1 MKKTIAVI
9 VVLVGVYIGFV
20 YQSRLKQRILA
31 DKVKTEQIAREN
43 IIETATKN
51 LADKHH
57 AVTDWTKKLNNSS
70 IDQEDLKLTG
80 DLSLCYS
87 SEIENALIQN
97 NSPILLKTEL
107 RDILKKGNTHY
118 AVFSLVGFTGIRFE
132 LETSPTQIA
141 SLLLKPRPV
150 ARYAVVATIKSAYRP
165 AIEIAKLEQSETYDE
180 IKVETESDFIIAKGK
195 LLDYVCLEE
204 F

>member
-1 MKKTIAVI
+1 MKKIIAVL
-9 VVLVGVYIGFV
+9 VVLVGAYIGFA
-20 YQSRLKQRILA
+20 YQARLKERILA
-31 DKVKTEQIAREN
+31 DKVKNEQVVREN

-57 AVTDWTKKLNNSS
+57 AVTDWTKEINNPS
-70 IDQEDLKLTG
+70 INQEDLKMG
-80 DLSLCYS
+80 DLSMCYS
-87 SEIENALIQN
+87 LEIENALTQN

-107 RDILKKGNTHY
+107 RDIFKKGNNHY
-118 AVFSLVGFTGIRFE
+118 VVFSIIGWTGIRFE
-132 LETSPTQIA
+132 LEASPAQIA
-141 SLLLKPRPV
+141 SLILKPRPV

>member
-1 MKKTIAVI
+1 MKKIIAVL
-9 VVLVGVYIGFV
+9 VVLVGVYIGFA
-20 YQSRLKQRILA
+20 YQARLKERILA
-31 DKVKTEQIAREN
+31 DKVKDEQIVREN

-57 AVTDWTKKLNNSS
+57 AVTDWIKEINNPS
-70 IDQEDLKLTG
+70 INQEDLKMG
-80 DLSLCYS
+80 DFSMCYS
-87 SEIENALIQN
+87 LEIENALTQN

-107 RDILKKGNTHY
+107 RDIFKKGNNHY
-118 AVFSLVGFTGIRFE
+118 VVFSIIGWTGIRFE
-132 LETSPTQIA
+132 LEASPAQIA
-141 SLLLKPRPV
+141 SLILKPRPV

>member
-1 MKKTIAVI
+1 MKKIITVI
-9 VVLVGVYIGFV
+9 VVFVGIYIGFV

-31 DKVKTEQIAREN
+31 DKVRNEQIAREN
-43 IIETATKN
+43 IIEAATRN

-57 AVTDWTKKLNNSS
+57 AVTDWTKRLNNSS
-70 IDQEDLKLTG
+70 IDQEDLKAG
-80 DLSLCYS
+80 DLSMCYS
-87 SEIENALIQN
+87 FEIENALTQS
-97 NSPILLKTEL
+97 NSPILLETEL
-107 RDILKKGNTHY
+107 RDILRKGNTHY
-118 AVFSLVGFTGIRFE
+118 AVFSIIGFTGIRFE
-132 LETSPTQIA
+132 LEISPAQIA
-141 SLLLKPRPV
+141 SLLLKPRPI

-195 LLDYVCLEE
+195 LLDYVCLEK

>member
-1 MKKTIAVI
+1 MKKIIAVI
-9 VVLVGVYIGFV
+9 VVLVGVYAGFV
-20 YQSRLKQRILA
+20 YQSKLKQRSLA
-31 DKVKTEQIAREN
+31 DRVKTEQIAREN
-43 IIETATKN
+43 IIKTATKN

-57 AVTDWTKKLNNSS
+57 AVTDWTKRLNNSS
-70 IDQEDLKLTG
+70 IDQEDLKAG
-80 DLSLCYS
+80 DLSTCYS
-87 SEIENALIQN
+87 FEIESALTQS
-97 NSPILLKTEL
+97 NSPILLGTEL
-107 RDILKKGNTHY
+107 RDILRKGNTHY
-118 AVFSLVGFTGIRFE
+118 AVFSIIGFTGIRFE
-132 LETSPTQIA
+132 LETSPAQIA